1 MKHSAKIDKTSKAV
15 LETVFIDDED
25 VLDKHLH
32 KHYDNGD
39 DVFWKEFE
47 TGSGSSSSAFVG
59 DTYCENR
66 SKFLSKDRY
75 NLPSGYV
82 FDEETCDIVCI
93 IDKDPPELTEEQL
106 ADGYNVE
113 WSDELMDWEIKK
125 IN

>member
-1 MKHSAKIDKTSKAV
+1 MRTAEFVSPKHPDKMCDRISDT
-15 LETVFIDDED
+15 L
-25 VLDKHLH
+25 LD
-32 KHYDNGD
+32 
-39 DVFWKEFE
+39 
-47 TGSGSSSSAFVG
+47 
-59 DTYCENR
+59 
-66 SKFLSKDRY
+66 KFLSKDRY

-125 IN
+125 IIL